1 MRLFPGGRQP
11 PYQKFQKRKR
21 KNIVFINK
29 KSYNTKMKRNNEE
42 LFFVSSKKT
51 DSLFV
56 FVVETK
62 FLGIL

>member
-1 MRLFPGGRQP
+1 
-11 PYQKFQKRKR
+11 
-21 KNIVFINK
+21 
-29 KSYNTKMKRNNEE
+29 MKRNNEE